1 MKNLFRIYVKKI
13 LLIYPLYLLI
23 ISGCINPFAPPLTD
37 KEVNINLIITEQ
49 KTPDEV
55 LTNFSYA
62 YSFKDSLIY
71 SDLLDSSFLFISK
84 NYATNPVTDLTWGRD
99 TDIKT
104 TVGLFRHFQSL
115 NLVWGST
122 IFEYMDSLKVNA
134 ELKKTFQLTLIG
146 SDNIPTINGEAYF
159 LFIKNKSG
167 IWKIKLWE
175 DLAI

>member
-1 MKNLFRIYVKKI
+1 MKHFLRINKNKI
-13 LLIYPLYLLI
+13 LLIYPLYILI

-115 NLVWGST
+115 NLVWG
-122 IFEYMDSLKVNA
+122 IDNIYEYEIDSITV
-134 ELKKTFQLTLIG
+134 ELKKIFQLTLIS

-159 LFIKNKSG
+159 RFIKNKSG

>member
-1 MKNLFRIYVKKI
+1 MKNLFRIYLKKI
-13 LLIYPLYLLI
+13 LLIYPLYFLI

-104 TVGLFRHFQSL
+104 TVGLFC
-115 NLVWGST
+115 
-122 IFEYMDSLKVNA
+122 K
-134 ELKKTFQLTLIG
+134 
-146 SDNIPTINGEAYF
+146 
-159 LFIKNKSG
+159 
-167 IWKIKLWE
+167 
-175 DLAI
+175 